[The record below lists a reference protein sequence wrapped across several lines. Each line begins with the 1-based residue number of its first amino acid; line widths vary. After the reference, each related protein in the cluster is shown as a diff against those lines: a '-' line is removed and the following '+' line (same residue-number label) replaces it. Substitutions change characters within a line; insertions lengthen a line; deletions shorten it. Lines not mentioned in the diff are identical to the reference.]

1 MDSKTTLI
9 DPASATQDRLFY
21 RIPAGL
27 KFYASK
33 VRLLNFYILNNDSQ
47 PIYYGPRGIYQLIKK
62 ISLLSMAGTEID
74 FLSDMDAMAIKM
86 MHLGNSSQYS
96 LAREM
101 FQNMGLSITAP
112 SFSQIEL
119 TEAQG
124 KADGT
129 KIQGYIDIS
138 FALGYLQARNICDEG
153 FTLSIELETSEL
165 VHGIPGGYTFS
176 TPPALA
182 LDECLSGMP
191 ADKADSYAFTTFI
204 PDRLY
209 INPIAAGTTEGA
221 LNQTQTRLNAYYNQY
236 ISNLWYYLDYN
247 VEDNTNF
254 NPYHLAH
261 IPAAEELQVVIDGRR
276 VLMFNGVNTPAR
288 KLALLGDFSGEV
300 CLPGVAPYYYGVG
313 STIPLIPDS
322 SGVAVANAFAYG
334 LLNPNTRVRYNNI
347 LSYGLVKL
355 EQFIQIDLAVYY
367 TYSVTGTPTAQY
379 PAYLRTMAEVLRS
392 YNKRTDMISNVQQ
405 KPGAVN
411 TM

>member
-9 DPASATQDRLFY
+9 DPASTTVDRLFY

-33 VRLLNFYILNNDSQ
+33 VRLLNFYVLNNDSQ

-62 ISLLSMAGTEID
+62 ISLLSIGGSEID

-86 MHLGNSSQYS
+86 LHLGNGAQYS
-96 LAREM
+96 LARDM

-112 SFSQIEL
+112 SMSQIEL

-129 KIQGYIDIS
+129 KIQGYVDIS

-153 FTLSIELETSEL
+153 FTLSIELETDPL

-182 LDECLSGMP
+182 LDECIGGQP
-191 ADKADSYAFTTFI
+191 ADTGDSFVYTTYI

-209 INPIAAGTTEGA
+209 INPGSVSNGQT
-221 LNQTQTRLNAYYNQY
+221 NQTQTRLNAYFNQY
-236 ISNLWYYLDYN
+236 ISNLWYYFDYN
-247 VEDNTNF
+247 VDASNNY
-254 NPYHLAH
+254 NPYHLARTC
-261 IPAAEELQVVIDGRR
+261 PQEQMEVVVDGRK
-276 VLMFNGVNTPAR
+276 VLMYNGVDTNAR
-288 KLALLGDFSGEV
+288 KLALLSDFSGE
-300 CLPGVAPYYYGVG
+300 CCMPGLAPYYYGVG
-313 STIPLIPDS
+313 SSLPLVLNAAGTGAVS
-322 SGVAVANAFAYG
+322 SPHAFG
-334 LLNPNTRVRYNNI
+334 LTNPNTKVLYNNI
-347 LSYGLVKL
+347 LSYGLIKL
-355 EQFIQIDLAVYY
+355 EQFIQIDLAIYY
-367 TYSVTGTPTAQY
+367 SYQVTGSPTSQY
-379 PAYLRTMAEVLRS
+379 PAYVRTMAEVLRS
-392 YNKRTDMISNVQQ
+392 YNKRIDQVSNVTQ
-405 KPGAVN
+405 KPGAMN